1 MNDSKI
7 ISDPVFGFIKVPR
20 GLLLSIVRHPL
31 FQRLTRIKQLGLT
44 NVVYLV
50 HHHERDIFVRYAV
63 DEGVLQHMRER
74 PVPNVVHEDG
84 RLYCLGLALK
94 DEDALERQRQD
105 SLAR

>member
-1 MNDSKI
+1 M
-7 ISDPVFGFIKVPR
+7 
-20 GLLLSIVRHPL
+20 
-31 FQRLTRIKQLGLT
+31 
-44 NVVYLV
+44 
-50 HHHERDIFVRYAV
+50 RYAV